1 MARDGRIL
9 AGAGIYPD
17 IMFPAVVTEVA
28 ALFAKVFFQLATLHL
43 ASAAANSAIRRAYR
57 CRDSRNA

>member
-28 ALFAKVFFQLATLHL
+28 ALVA
-43 ASAAANSAIRRAYR
+43 
-57 CRDSRNA
+57 